1 MIEHNPL
8 KQAMKNAVSQTFENM
23 AFMEVIEH
31 YDQEFTLPQD
41 DLAWASLVIKDPVQ
55 GEIRM
60 ALPASA
66 LAQLTATIFALEP
79 SEVDE
84 NKSRDI
90 LHELLNTIA
99 GLFMTKLLPENQTFD
114 IGLPESGQGELPQAD
129 QDTLTWRL
137 LTGDEMPLQIFLT
150 GAPLVA
156 LNDQT

>member
-31 YDQEFTLPQD
+31 FDQEFTLPQD

-55 GEIRM
+55 GEIRL
-60 ALPASA
+60 ALPASS
-66 LAQLTATIFALEP
+66 LSQLTATIFALDP

-84 NKSRDI
+84 SKSKDI

-114 IGLPESGQGELPQAD
+114 IGLPESGQGELPSVD
-129 QDTLTWRL
+129 QDT
-137 LTGDEMPLQIFLT
+137 GC
-150 GAPLVA
+150 
-156 LNDQT
+156 

>member
-23 AFMEVIEH
+23 AFLEVIDH
-31 YDQEFTLPQD
+31 YDQEFTLSPE

-55 GEIRM
+55 GEIRL

-66 LAQLTATIFALEP
+66 LTQLTATIFALDP

-84 NKSRDI
+84 SKKKDI
-90 LHELLNTIA
+90 LHELLNTVA
-99 GLFMTKLLPENQTFD
+99 GLFMTKLLPEHQTFD
-114 IGLPESGQGELPQAD
+114 IGLPESGQDDLPPID
-129 QDTLTWRL
+129 QDTLIWRL
-137 LTGDEMPLQIFLT
+137 QTGDETPLQIFLT

-156 LNDQT
+156 LND